1 MGGAAKRNLQNMALQ
16 FRRKREPEVTTQ
28 SSSPPPTPNK
38 AKEAPKSP
46 SQSDREDS
54 KLMDYFEVQ
63 KNIFCLAI
71 TDDDVIYRLGNA
83 KK

>member
-1 MGGAAKRNLQNMALQ
+1 MDHILSYVIITLGVLKALSGMGGAAKRNLQNMALQ
-16 FRRKREPEVTTQ
+16 FRRKREPDVTTQ

-54 KLMDYFEVQ
+54 KLMDYFEV
-63 KNIFCLAI
+63 
-71 TDDDVIYRLGNA
+71 
-83 KK
+83 